1 MLLRPHSQRT
11 YTPRTHWQQQLLGA
25 REYYPRAKLERKG
38 QSNHQ
43 SERVG
48 ALECERVGS
57 QAPKQQRS
65 PATSS
70 SSSGSQRPRHGS
82 TSLSNKRRKR
92 ESTAHRTAL
101 HYTTLARFP
110 LTASRL
116 LSRTDHACRRPL
128 THTLLRSLT
137 TSARLHH
144 HHRPTTAEHPHP
156 PRHSPP
162 PAHCGAVTHWFAN
175 IPSTP
180 ATFVAASVCQL
191 YSACDS
197 LHRP

>member
-82 TSLSNKRRKR
+82 TSLSNKPRKR
-92 ESTAHRTAL
+92 ERALRTAL
-101 HYTTLARFP
+101 HCTT
-110 LTASRL
+110 
-116 LSRTDHACRRPL
+116 
-128 THTLLRSLT
+128 LRSLASHSPRRVSCLELIMPVVAHSHIPFSAVSLPPPDYT
-137 TSARLHH
+137 TTTARLQRSIPTHLDTLR
-144 HHRPTTAEHPHP
+144 RP
-156 PRHSPP
+156 R
-162 PAHCGAVTHWFAN
+162 
-175 IPSTP
+175 I
-180 ATFVAASVCQL
+180 AA
-191 YSACDS
+191 
-197 LHRP
+197 R